1 MLRRFKNKAFSLT
14 EVLLAAG
21 ILAVGFMLV
30 ATTFPVGIKLTT
42 VATERAIAAVATDE
56 AVAKLKIYGVDP
68 NKLAYD
74 NLLSFGAGVLVSS
87 RYTALASV
95 LTPQEIE
102 ELLVNESLYPS
113 TETADLN
120 AEPQKYSWS
129 ALLKLKSGSV
139 DAAQAVVFV
148 SRKAGAA
155 VRYPDPIAP
164 ELADPTDPSTTIEWP
179 EPIEVQCVNTGLG
192 LTNEILIDDTIA
204 NNDELAK
211 FITDDAVIAFLVD
224 IDPDPV
230 NVRWEIELR
239 QVLREKSFLHNK
251 SWSNLSSLIS
261 SFTIA
266 YRHPDLQT
274 LPQLQRQIIISSTS
288 LCLITCGT
296 NHTIFLES

>member
-42 VATERAIAAVATDE
+42 VATERAVAAVATDE

-74 NLLSFGAGVLVSS
+74 NLLPFGAGGLVSS
-87 RYTALASV
+87 RYTVLASV

-102 ELLVNESLYPS
+102 ELLVDESLYPS
-113 TETADLN
+113 IETADIN
-120 AEPQKYSWS
+120 TEPQKYSWS
-129 ALLKLKSGSV
+129 ALLKLKSGTV

-148 SRKAGAA
+148 SRKAGAG
-155 VRYPDPIAP
+155 VRYPNPLDPLNANP
-164 ELADPTDPSTTIEWP
+164 FDPVTEPTGTLDWP
-179 EPIEVQCVNTGLG
+179 EPIDIQREDDLTDPTAVKEIIINT
-192 LTNEILIDDTIA
+192 A
-204 NNDELAK
+204 DELLAK
-211 FITDDAVIAFLVD
+211 FVTDGSVIAFLVD

-239 QVLREKSFLHNK
+239 QVLRREPFDAADTYLRKLVLSESVDESQLGLSFWVIPVGLG
-251 SWSNLSSLIS
+251 SSRNPCV
-261 SFTIA
+261 TVEVW
-266 YRHPDLQT
+266 DL
-274 LPQLQRQIIISSTS
+274 
-288 LCLITCGT
+288 
-296 NHTIFLES
+296 